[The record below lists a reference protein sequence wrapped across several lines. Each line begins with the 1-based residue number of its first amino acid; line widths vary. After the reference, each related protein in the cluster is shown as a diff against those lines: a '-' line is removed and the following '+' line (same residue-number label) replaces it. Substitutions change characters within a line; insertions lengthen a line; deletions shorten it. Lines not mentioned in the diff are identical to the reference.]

1 MDILETLRV
10 AMTVMKAGSFSA
22 AARQLGQ
29 RPAWVS
35 QQMATLEE
43 RLGLR
48 LFERSTRALAPTAE
62 GRELLDRVK
71 PALQDI
77 DDALAVD
84 TGAEPRGLIRVS
96 IPAAFASMALLPV
109 LPDFF
114 ARFPSIDVELQLEN
128 RFIDLVAEKI
138 DCTFGVCAPADSSRV
153 ARPLIEIPRVMCA
166 SPAYVHRHGMPQSV
180 ADLAHHACIGVRSV
194 RDGKLQDWSLG
205 GVGDTWVAMAPRGPA
220 FVNDPAM
227 AAEAAEAGCGIA
239 LVGEHHVAIA
249 LHAGQLVRVLPEART
264 QPFELSLYYAR
275 RKLLPSRVKVFV
287 DHVLATVPGRLQGVL
302 RGDGH
307 RPTPQH
313 LA

>member
-35 QQMATLEE
+35 QQMAALEE

-48 LFERSTRALAPTAE
+48 IFERSTRALAPTAE

-77 DDALAVD
+77 DDALSVD
-84 TGAEPRGLIRVS
+84 TGTEPRGLIRVS

-114 ARFPSIDVELQLEN
+114 SRFRSIEVELQLEN
-128 RFIDLVAEKI
+128 RFIDLVAEEV

-153 ARPLIEIPRVMCA
+153 GRPLIDINRVMCA
-166 SPAYVHRHGMPQSV
+166 SPSYLQRHGSPQSL
-180 ADLAHHACIGVRSV
+180 DELARHGCIGVRSV
-194 RDGKLQDWSLG
+194 RDGKLQDWLLG
-205 GVGDTWVAMAPRGPA
+205 SSADAWITVTPRGPV

-239 LVGEHHVAIA
+239 LVGEHHVARA
-249 LHAGQLVRVLPEART
+249 LRQGMLVRILPEVRT
-264 QPFELSLYYAR
+264 QPFELALYYAR
-275 RKLLPSRVKVFV
+275 RKLLPARVKVFV
-287 DHVLATVPGRLQGVL
+287 DHVLATVPLQLQSVL
-302 RGDGH
+302 RGD
-307 RPTPQH
+307 
-313 LA
+313 